1 MHSRH
6 KCSQIAS
13 RRLAH
18 HPEFRISSEH
28 SLSCKH
34 HFYGVLTVGHCPPA
48 VAIRQAVHDNRKSNT
63 LSFAVIDNLAYTAGS
78 MISESASRKID
89 NAVGV
94 VLSIGIVDVGISA
107 EHRKRQ
113 GVIDVISH
121 IRVQI

>member
-1 MHSRH
+1 
-6 KCSQIAS
+6 
-13 RRLAH
+13 
-18 HPEFRISSEH
+18 
-28 SLSCKH
+28 
-34 HFYGVLTVGHCPPA
+34 
-48 VAIRQAVHDNRKSNT
+48 
-63 LSFAVIDNLAYTAGS
+63 